1 MRHASFPNRNGA
13 AGLLSAI
20 AIAAL
25 TACGDGSA
33 TTTGTTARGEGKS
46 FIGNRDQNLGPI
58 TVERESTIE
67 WTNDGFFFG
76 IYTNQG
82 VPVNSHAH
90 SGASVLAAGTY
101 TKFLVNAL
109 GNWTIKIV
117 PK

>member
-1 MRHASFPNRNGA
+1 MRHATFPNRNAA

-25 TACGDGSA
+25 TACGGGSA
-33 TTTGTTARGEGKS
+33 TATTAGGEGKS
-46 FIGNRDQNLGPI
+46 FIGNNNQNLGPI
-58 TVERESTIE
+58 TVEKESTIE
-67 WTNDGFFFG
+67 WTNDGFFIG

-82 VPVNSHAH
+82 VPVNSYAH
-90 SGASVLAAGTY
+90 SGTSVLAPGTY
-101 TKFLVNAL
+101 TRFLVNAL

>member
-1 MRHASFPNRNGA
+1 MRHATLPNRNGA

-25 TACGDGSA
+25 TACGDGSSTTTA
-33 TTTGTTARGEGKS
+33 TTAVGEGKS
-46 FIGNRDQNLGPI
+46 FIGNRDQNLAPI
-58 TVERESTIE
+58 TVDKESTIE
-67 WTNDGFFFG
+67 WTNDGFFFA
-76 IYTNQG
+76 IFTNQG
-82 VPVNSHAH
+82 VAVNSRAH

-101 TKFLVNAL
+101 TRFLINAL